1 MILSDSTN
9 TKYIRTN
16 GIGSYLV
23 EITCDSLC
31 TLAETYNYETYQL
44 SQRISNAGNN
54 IFSDVGQKRNII
66 LPDGSIQTPLDREN
80 LLLNSDNELEES
92 KTSIQ
97 VKPNPT
103 TGLITV
109 TGLLNNVR
117 FTIVNQNGVIVKTGI
132 LRDNKIDLYALPS
145 GLYTI
150 LFEDD
155 SNIVKKVI
163 KFNIKEEVSD
173 TETSSF
179 YTNRK
184 PFPNQKFY
192 ELPIK

>member
-132 LRDNKIDLYALPS
+132 LRDNTIDLYALPS

-163 KFNIKEEVSD
+163 KI
-173 TETSSF
+173 
-179 YTNRK
+179 
-184 PFPNQKFY
+184 
-192 ELPIK
+192 